1 MDEFCDD
8 VKNSTQQSKD
18 ETSQPDN
25 QPASSSDPPLVV
37 NTSSDNS
44 SCQEGSRKPSGVQQ
58 VLLNVPHIQQH
69 FEWDCGLA
77 CTRMV
82 LRHVLPSPP
91 SADNFRALCEKM
103 DVGCSVWTVDLAW
116 IMAHYN
122 IPHLLCTRT
131 LGVDSGYQQ
140 ESYYLDNFDKD
151 KQRVNHLF
159 TNAASLG
166 IRTEKK
172 TVTIQQIQEHLT
184 KGNAAIVLVDSSKLH
199 CVWCNEEKACC
210 CWPCYML
217 WSCLSE
223 DLDEEEVFVASE
235 LNKEVR
241 SVAKNLSDSDDGKEV
256 AKVPLEEET
265 DESLHATAEISV
277 TDQNKCEDNQ
287 TLEEKSDTKAD
298 SNKNPT
304 NVDTREKFDKSGYQ
318 GHFIVVCGYSEEGIL
333 YRNPGLATDLCC
345 CSLQSFE
352 DARKSYGTD
361 EDILFVYQQAGDNGT
376 ASM

>member
-8 VKNSTQQSKD
+8 VKNSTQQSND

-25 QPASSSDPPLVV
+25 QPAFSSNPPLVV
-37 NTSSDNS
+37 NTFSDNN

-69 FEWDCGLA
+69 YEWDCGLA

-103 DVGCSVWTVDLAW
+103 DVGCSVWTVDLAR

-140 ESYYLDNFDKD
+140 ESYYLDHFNKD

-166 IRTEKK
+166 I
-172 TVTIQQIQEHLT
+172 H
-184 KGNAAIVLVDSSKLH
+184 
-199 CVWCNEEKACC
+199 
-210 CWPCYML
+210 
-217 WSCLSE
+217 
-223 DLDEEEVFVASE
+223 DLDEEEVLVTSE
-235 LNKEVR
+235 LKKEERIVG
-241 SVAKNLSDSDDGKEV
+241 KNLSDSDDGKEV
-256 AKVPLEEET
+256 AKVPLEEGT

-277 TDQNKCEDNQ
+277 TDQNKSEHNQ
-287 TLEEKSDTKAD
+287 TLEEKSDTKKDSKAD
-298 SNKNPT
+298 KNPP
-304 NVDTREKFDKSGYQ
+304 NFDTREKSDKSGYQ

-345 CSLQSFE
+345 CSCQSFE

-361 EDILFVYQQAGDNGT
+361 EDILFVYQHAGDNGT